1 MVPVDG
7 TAPFSVPAVRCSS
20 PGVRVRQL
28 TSTAL
33 TIGFIQTVPVDVC
46 SSPLR
51 FFASTSPN
59 NVGLV
64 CGSVGF
70 LWDFHPIFIFI
81 NVQRA

>member
-7 TAPFSVPAVRCSS
+7 TAPFSVHAVRCSS
-20 PGVRVRQL
+20 PGVRPRRL
-28 TSTAL
+28 TATAL
-33 TIGFIQTVPVDVC
+33 TMGFIQTVPVNVC

-51 FFASTSPN
+51 FFAITSPN
-59 NVGLV
+59 DVGLV

-70 LWDFHPIFIFI
+70 LWGFQSIFIFI